1 MFDIRKVYKETFK
14 AIKKDTQLLDL
25 LKVKYKDVDNN
36 TFLTNL
42 RAQVIESQT
51 VDDLLNNY
59 STRLC
64 IYELT
69 SGYVTDVDA
78 IRYLAVDIYITQDR
92 NMQTGLLSDIEKRI
106 IEIFDTKE
114 RQKQGLEPLKIGL
127 YGLTYRNR
135 IANTRS
141 GSTGWL
147 KHTLVFKYTYT
158 K

>member
-42 RAQVIESQT
+42 RVQVIESQT

-127 YGLTYRNR
+127 YGLTYRNTV
-135 IANTRS
+135 ANVRS

-147 KHTLVFKYTYT
+147 RQTIVFKYIYT

>member
-69 SGYVTDVDA
+69 SGY
-78 IRYLAVDIYITQDR
+78 
-92 NMQTGLLSDIEKRI
+92 
-106 IEIFDTKE
+106 
-114 RQKQGLEPLKIGL
+114 L
-127 YGLTYRNR
+127 YYSR
-135 IANTRS
+135 
-141 GSTGWL
+141 
-147 KHTLVFKYTYT
+147 
-158 K
+158 

>member
-92 NMQTGLLSDIEKRI
+92 NMQTGLLSDIVKRV
-106 IEIFDTKE
+106 IEIFDSKE
-114 RQKQGLEPLKIGL
+114 RQKQGLEPLDIGL

>member
-1 MFDIRKVYKETFK
+1 MYDIRKIYRETFR
-14 AIKKDTQLLDL
+14 AIKNDTKLLDL
-25 LKVKYKDVDNN
+25 LKVKYKDVDEN

-42 RAQVIESQT
+42 RTQVIEST
-51 VDDLLNNY
+51 DVDDLLNNY

-64 IYELT
+64 IHELT
-69 SGYVTDVDA
+69 SGYSTTIDETS
-78 IRYLAVDIYITQDR
+78 YLAVDIYITQDR
-92 NMQTGLLSDIEKRI
+92 NMQTGLLSDIVKRV

-114 RQKQGLEPLKIGL
+114 RQKQGLEPLDIGL